1 MPLHGSSRA
10 ISSALRRGAR
20 AALVIVACLVA
31 SLARVEAAPAGQDPV
46 AGAQTFKT
54 KCVAC
59 HTVGGGKLVG
69 PDLKGVT
76 TQRDPAW
83 LKAFIAT
90 PDKVLASGDPIAGQL
105 LKESN
110 NVPMPN
116 LGLSPR
122 EVDDLIAYLAGQS
135 AAAAPT
141 SATAPA
147 QPAAPAVAAN
157 GSAEQGRLLFTG
169 RARLA
174 GGATACIA
182 CHSVEGAAALGGGA
196 LGPDLTHV
204 YARYGG
210 SAGLAAALNG
220 LPFPTMQGI
229 YAGRPLTPDEQ
240 ADLLAFFAA
249 TDQQQAASQPAQHLL
264 AILGGGAG
272 LAGALFVGMA
282 FFWPRQRMSVAQR
295 LRKNRNA
302 L

>member
-1 MPLHGSSRA
+1 MPTRKYRWF
-10 ISSALRRGAR
+10 ALLILLGGLLVGAG
-20 AALVIVACLVA
+20 LVQ
-31 SLARVEAAPAGQDPV
+31 AAPTRQDPV
-46 AGAQTFKT
+46 AGEQAFKT
-54 KCVAC
+54 KCAAC

-76 TQRDPAW
+76 DRRDPAW
-83 LKAFIAT
+83 LRAFIAT
-90 PDKVLASGDPIAGQL
+90 PDKALASGDPIATQL

-135 AAAAPT
+135 AATAP
-141 SATAPA
+141 AGGAAPA
-147 QPAAPAVAAN
+147 QPAVPAVALN
-157 GSAEQGRLLFTG
+157 GSAEQGRLAFTG
-169 RARLA
+169 RARL
-174 GGATACIA
+174 GGGGTACIA
-182 CHSVEGAAALGGGA
+182 CHAVEGVGALGGGA

-210 SAGLAAALNG
+210 PTGLAAALKS

-229 YAGRPLTPDEQ
+229 FAGRPLTRNEQ

-249 TDQQQAASQPAQHLL
+249 ADQGAAPRPQRNLL
-264 AILGGGAG
+264 VSLGAGAG
-272 LAGALFVGMA
+272 LAGVLFIGMA
-282 FFWPRQRMSVAQR
+282 FFWPRQRLSIAQR
-295 LRKNRNA
+295 LRKNGK